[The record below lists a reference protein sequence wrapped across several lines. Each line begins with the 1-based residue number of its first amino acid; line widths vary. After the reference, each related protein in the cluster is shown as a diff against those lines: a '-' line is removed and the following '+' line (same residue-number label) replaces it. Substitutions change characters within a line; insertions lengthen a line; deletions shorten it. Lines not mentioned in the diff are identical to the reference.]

1 MTTAILILIIFLL
14 TLMIDKRL
22 RTKTRVPYRR
32 SSYRMREE
40 KFLGAKIYTTIF
52 TLFLFILFIGTEKTP
67 WVFPIL
73 GFHFALQALLDAVEE
88 KRNIPNERKHWHSFL
103 ISVAS
108 ALIGA
113 AALANLTFFE

>member
-1 MTTAILILIIFLL
+1 MTTAIIILIIFLL

-22 RTKTRVPYRR
+22 RKKTRIPYRR
-32 SSYRMREE
+32 NNYRMQEE
-40 KFLGAKIYTTIF
+40 KFLGAKIYTTVF
-52 TLFLFILFIGTEKTP
+52 TLFLFILFIGTGKTP
-67 WVFPIL
+67 WVFPVL

-88 KRNIPNERKHWHSFL
+88 KRNVPNERKHWHSIL

-113 AALANLTFFE
+113 AALANLTLF